1 MQRNLGKP
9 LVFTSGTG
17 GQTDQELC
25 LNGIKRRMVDSGGDE
40 KKLGL
45 KQTKM
50 PELATPGW
58 TGDRRRILAKG
69 TPTD

>member
-1 MQRNLGKP
+1 
-9 LVFTSGTG
+9 
-17 GQTDQELC
+17 
-25 LNGIKRRMVDSGGDE
+25 MVDSGGDE
-40 KKLGL
+40 KRLGL
-45 KQTKM
+45 KVTKM